1 MTRRTQV
8 LAAFVLVALVVVAAL
23 VVRITDAGD
32 PPPAKQERTE
42 EFELLSSRNPL
53 SPTLS
58 E

>member
-1 MTRRTQV
+1 MTRRTQI

-32 PPPAKQERTE
+32 PPPAKQERI